1 MPTDYE
7 NIARALLRTP
17 QGSKIIKGLD
27 RFNAVISSESGRQL
41 LAMLGG
47 SGGEALQTAART
59 ASAADRDPARVLLS
73 SLLSTKEGT
82 ALASKIVELIG
93 A

>member
-7 NIARALLRTP
+7 NIARAFLKTP
-17 QGSKIIKGLD
+17 QGGKIIKGLD
-27 RFNAVISSESGRQL
+27 RFNSLIASETGRQL
-41 LAMLGG
+41 LTMLGG
-47 SGGEALQTAART
+47 SGGDALQAAARA
-59 ASAADRDPARVLLS
+59 ASAAERDPARVLMS

>member
-1 MPTDYE
+1 MQDLGFGTMHALSDE
-7 NIARALLRTP
+7 IA

-47 SGGEALQTAART
+47 SGGE
-59 ASAADRDPARVLLS
+59 
-73 SLLSTKEGT
+73 E
-82 ALASKIVELIG
+82 
-93 A
+93 